1 MSDSILSD
9 QLWQRIE
16 PLLPKQRKKRN
27 IQYAGRK
34 PSDPR
39 KVMTGILFILRTAIP
54 WKSLPATSDF
64 PSGHTCRRRL
74 IEWERRGV
82 WKRLWQTIL
91 DELQS
96 EGQLSWERGVVDS
109 SSVRAGHG
117 GEKTGKNPVDRSKL
131 GSKHHLL
138 VEGQGV
144 PMSMSLT
151 GANRHDIT
159 QLMKLVESIPRV
171 KGKRGRPRQKPKK
184 VQGDRAYDSEPHRRA
199 LKKRDQTTVSKAADG
214 TRKRIRKNEMG
225 S

>member
-9 QLWQRIE
+9 QLWPRIE
-16 PLLPKQRKKRN
+16 PLLPKDKKRRH

-34 PSDPR
+34 PAEAR
-39 KVMTGILFILRTAIP
+39 KVMTGIIFVLKTGVP

-74 IEWERRGV
+74 IEWDERGV
-82 WKRLWQTIL
+82 WTRLWHSIL
-91 DELQS
+91 SELQS

-117 GEKTGKNPVDRSKL
+117 GEKTGKNPTDRGKL

-138 VEGQGV
+138 VEGHGI
-144 PMSMSLT
+144 PLATRLT
-151 GANRHDIT
+151 GANRHDISA
-159 QLMKLVESIPRV
+159 LINLVESIPQVR
-171 KGKRGRPRQKPKK
+171 GKRGRPRQKPKR

-199 LKKRDQTTVSKAADG
+199 LKKK
-214 TRKRIRKNEMG
+214 G
-225 S
+225 SRRS

>member
-16 PLLPKQRKKRN
+16 PLLPKDKKRRDV
-27 IQYAGRK
+27 QYAGRK
-34 PSDPR
+34 PADAR
-39 KVMTGILFILRTAIP
+39 RVMTGIIFALKTGVP

-74 IEWERRGV
+74 LAWHARGV
-82 WKRLWQTIL
+82 WRRLWQSVL
-91 DELQS
+91 AELQAA
-96 EGQLSWERGVVDS
+96 GQLSWERAVVDS

-117 GEKTGKNPVDRSKL
+117 GEKTGKSPVDRGKL

-138 VEGQGV
+138 VEGRGIPLAV
-144 PMSMSLT
+144 SLT

-159 QLMKLVESIPRV
+159 QLLTLVESIPPVR
-171 KGKRGRPRQKPKK
+171 GRRGRPRQRPEK

-199 LKKRDQTTVSKAADG
+199 L
-214 TRKRIRKNEMG
+214 RKRG
-225 S
+225 SSRP